1 MLAPLGDW
9 PKTFFCG
16 IRTRAM
22 HCMLYYVD
30 QSAIAVRSRNEL
42 LSDEYDCWFENVLL
56 VWANND

>member
-1 MLAPLGDW
+1 
-9 PKTFFCG
+9 
-16 IRTRAM
+16 M